1 MFQNSFKLQGAAAS
15 CCVGPKFSLCDL
27 ALTWNLLR
35 SVTLAMFRIC
45 WNCFQWWTL
54 CQNIEAN
61 VQLTL
66 NGGRQ
71 DGCVCSCPVSQIN
84 WVQKKLYGRLISGV
98 WWKTVLLPK
107 KKKSKLQKGPQTI
120 PCGSL
125 CYYCSLV
132 LKCCNS
138 TDKNG
143 KGWCW
148 VASSLGL
155 FGLSCLDSRGCTH
168 GMSCWSILRQL
179 HPSQMMNLWCLCA
192 VRPLWVGWNFMS
204 GCFLTGSVCDNF
216 NNLRSAHEWS
226 LESSILYLL
235 FGRYHWYLAIKLLS
249 FSKMCLERSW
259 IYLALSLILGS
270 SWHKESW
277 NILYLPSWKLLC
289 FAV

>member
-1 MFQNSFKLQGAAAS
+1 MVV
-15 CCVGPKFSLCDL
+15 CVH
-27 ALTWNLLR
+27 
-35 SVTLAMFRIC
+35 
-45 WNCFQWWTL
+45 
-54 CQNIEAN
+54 
-61 VQLTL
+61 VQF
-66 NGGRQ
+66 
-71 DGCVCSCPVSQIN
+71 P
-84 WVQKKLYGRLISGV
+84 RLIGYRRSFMDAWSV
-98 WWKTVLLPK
+98 ECDERQFCYLK
-107 KKKSKLQKGPQTI
+107 KKKSKLQKRPWTM

-204 GCFLTGSVCDNF
+204 GCFLTGGVCDNF

-235 FGRYHWYLAIKLLS
+235 FGRYRWYLAIKLLS

-289 FAV
+289 FAVEMTMAVRQTEPI